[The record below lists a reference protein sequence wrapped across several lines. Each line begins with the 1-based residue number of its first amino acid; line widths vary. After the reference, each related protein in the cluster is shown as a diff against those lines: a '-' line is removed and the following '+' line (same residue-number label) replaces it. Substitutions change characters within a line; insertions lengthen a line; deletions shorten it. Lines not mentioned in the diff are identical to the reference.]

1 MTKQALLE
9 ALTDMPENIS
19 VDELM
24 EKAVLIEKIE
34 KGLEQSNSGA
44 VFSTEEAKQRLSKW
58 LK

>member
-1 MTKQALLE
+1 MTKQTLIE
-9 ALTDMPENIS
+9 ALNDMPECFS

-34 KGLEQSNSGA
+34 KGISQSDNNA
-44 VFSTEEAKQRLSKW
+44 TFSTEEARQRLSKW